1 MNYYTS
7 LVKQID
13 QLKAQGKIVK
23 LTKLPSVVNIKRK
36 SIRFWFLTT
45 TVHLFILLIMQN
57 IIIHCQPSM
66 LPTIKELELDY
77 QELYDEVDVTI
88 PYVNDVI
95 KLNNSTDDDA
105 EFVNH
110 FGLDYEQVNCIE
122 LI

>member
-1 MNYYTS
+1 MNYYSS
-7 LVKQID
+7 LVKTID
-13 QLKAQGKIVK
+13 QLKAQGREVK

-57 IIIHCQPSM
+57 IIIHCQPS
-66 LPTIKELELDY
+66 LLETVQQLNLKHEDN
-77 QELYDEVDVTI
+77 YDEVNVI
-88 PYVNDVI
+88 LPYTDRI
-95 KLNNSTDDDA
+95 ESINNQFIDDE